1 MDRDIVKA
9 LESRILIL
17 DGAMGTMIQRL
28 NLAEEDFRGDRFRDH
43 AVQLRG
49 CNDLLVLT
57 RPEVIADIHRQ
68 YIEAGADIIE
78 TDTFNANALSLAE
91 YHLGDYVDEINFE
104 GARIARQTA
113 DECAKAQGRKVFVAG
128 SMGPGNI
135 ALSMPQ
141 SSSAAGEAA
150 VTFDIMSEAY
160 RCQAEALIRGGVD
173 MILLETIFD
182 TLNAKAAVC
191 GVKRAMAAL
200 GREVPLMLSVTL
212 TESGRTLSGQTLD
225 AFVASTLQAG
235 ALTLGLNC
243 GFGAAG
249 MAPYLESLQKYGR
262 YISLHPNAGL
272 PDEMGR
278 YVETPADMA
287 SVMEGYMQR
296 GWLNIA
302 GGCCGT
308 TPDHIRAI
316 AEAAS
321 RHTPRALPEGAP
333 DSRDGSMLL
342 AGLEMSEVTPVSG
355 FLKVGERCNVAGSRK
370 FLRLIGEEDF
380 AGAVEIAG
388 GQLAK
393 GAGALDINMDDG
405 MLDAEKEM
413 TRFVELLGL
422 DASTAAAPLMIDS
435 SRREVLLGALKHI
448 QGRPMVNSISLK
460 EGEEIFLEN
469 ARAIHS
475 LGGAVVVMAFDEE
488 GQAVTL
494 PRRIEICERAYNL
507 LTRRTDIRP
516 CDIIF
521 DPNVLTIATGIKE
534 HDRYA
539 LDFLDAVEWIK
550 GHLPGAKVS
559 GGVSNLSFAF
569 RGNTPL
575 REAMHTVF
583 LHHAIQRGMDMAIVN
598 PATSTDISTIDPGL
612 REAIEDVIF
621 MRREDAA
628 LHLLDI
634 ASAMKSKTVAAKAG
648 TAVAATS
655 DKELSLAEMVVK
667 GVTTHLEERLEEAL
681 REDGS
686 ALAVIKGRLMEG
698 MNKVGEAFGA
708 GRMFLPQ
715 VVRSAG
721 VMKQAIAWLTPY
733 MESESTSADNSS
745 HGGTSGRM
753 IIATVKGDV
762 HDIGKNIVAVVMRC
776 SGFEVVDLGVMVEG
790 ERIIS
795 EAKRL
800 HADFICLSGL
810 ITPSL
815 TEMCNVA
822 AMMEQAGLAEVPLFV
837 GGATTSA
844 LHTAVK
850 IAPCFSGLTVHTRD
864 AAALPDIAAAL
875 MDDGRRQ
882 ATIASIRAQ
891 QQQLR
896 EEYEAK
902 QAAKIQSAGLS
913 RTSVGAASE
922 VRCAP
927 APSPSFYG
935 LRDYEISISDVR
947 AGINW
952 KAFLHVWRL
961 HAGKNAD
968 SGADSSAGSAVG
980 GEAACAAEMERQR
993 LLDDAN
999 HLLDTLEARGVTLTA
1014 RAGLLH
1020 ACSCG
1025 DDILLE
1031 LDGRKAVIPALRRS
1045 SEPRLCMADFVA
1057 RSAHGDGGNPGYADT
1072 LGVFA
1077 VTVGPAIGDMI
1088 ADAER
1093 HDDYEAILLQSV
1105 ADRLVESATD
1115 YIHRIIHRE
1124 VWGLDQY
1131 GLCIRPAIGYPSL
1144 PDQSLVHELDKIID
1158 YAGIGVRVTENGALW
1173 PSATTTGL
1181 IFGNPEAR
1189 YFDLPSLDD
1198 DAKSDYARR
1207 RGLPLERI
1215 RRLLP

>member
-1 MDRDIVKA
+1 MNKDIVKA

-17 DGAMGTMIQRL
+17 DGAMGTMIQRC
-28 NLAEEDFRGDRFRDH
+28 NLAEEDFRGVRFRDH

-91 YHLGDYVDEINFE
+91 YHLGDYVAEINQE
-104 GARIARQTA
+104 GARIARQVA
-113 DECAKAQGRKVFVAG
+113 DKAAECLGRQVYVAG

-141 SSSAAGEAA
+141 DASATGEAT
-150 VTFDIMSEAY
+150 VTFDMMSEAY
-160 RCQAEALIRGGVD
+160 RCQAEALICGGVD

-182 TLNAKAAVC
+182 TLNAKAAIC
-191 GVKRAMAAL
+191 GVKRAMSAL
-200 GREVPLMLSVTL
+200 RREVPLMLSVTL

-225 AFVASTLQAG
+225 AFVASTLQAD

-249 MAPYLESLQKYGR
+249 MAPYIESLQKYGR

-287 SVMEGYMQR
+287 AVMEGYMQR

-308 TPDHIRAI
+308 TPEHIRAI
-316 AEAAS
+316 AEVAARYAPHS
-321 RHTPRALPEGAP
+321 LTEDAP
-333 DSRDGSMLL
+333 DCRDGSMVL
-342 AGLEMSEVTPVSG
+342 AGLEMSEVTPASG

-370 FLRLIGEEDF
+370 FLRLIGEENL

-388 GQLAK
+388 TQLAK

-422 DASTAAAPLMIDS
+422 DASTASAPLMIDS
-435 SRREVLLGALKHI
+435 SRIEVLLSALKHI

-460 EGEEIFLEN
+460 EGEEKFLEN
-469 ARAIHS
+469 ARAIHD
-475 LGGAVVVMAFDEE
+475 LGGAIVVMAFDEE

-507 LTRRTDIRP
+507 LTRHADIRP

-539 LDFLDAVEWIK
+539 LDFLEAVEWIK
-550 GHLPGAKVS
+550 RHLPRAKVS

-598 PATSTDISTIDPGL
+598 PTTSTDISTIEPVL

-628 LHLLDI
+628 LRLLDI
-634 ASAMKSKTVAAKAG
+634 ASEMKSKALASKTGADVAVKA
-648 TAVAATS
+648 
-655 DKELSLAEMVVK
+655 DKDLSLAEMVAK
-667 GVTTHLEERLEEAL
+667 GVTAHLEAHLEEAL
-681 REDGS
+681 REEGS

-698 MNKVGEAFGA
+698 MNKVGEAFAA

-733 MESESTSADNSS
+733 MESESASAGNPS
-745 HGGTSGRM
+745 HGSASGRM

-795 EAKRL
+795 EARRL

-822 AMMEQAGLAEVPLFV
+822 SLMEQAGLAEVPLFV
-837 GGATTSA
+837 GGATTSE

-850 IAPCFSGLTVHTRD
+850 IAPCFSGVTVHTRD

-875 MDDGRRQ
+875 MDDSRRRIM
-882 ATIASIRAQ
+882 IASIRARQ
-891 QQQLR
+891 QELR
-896 EEYEAK
+896 EEYEARRVSGT
-902 QAAKIQSAGLS
+902 QTSSSSPASADAVSAVRGL
-913 RTSVGAASE
+913 
-922 VRCAP
+922 P
-927 APSPSFYG
+927 APVPSFYG
-935 LRDYEISISDVR
+935 LRDYDISIGDVR

-952 KAFLHVWRL
+952 KAFLHVWKL
-961 HAGKNAD
+961 HGGKDAGI
-968 SGADSSAGSAVG
+968 GADL
-980 GEAACAAEMERQR
+980 EADKERRR
-993 LLDDAN
+993 LLADAE
-999 HLLDTLEARGVTLTA
+999 HLLDTLETRGVTLTA

-1045 SEPRLCMADFVA
+1045 IEPFLCMADFVA
-1057 RSAHGDGGNPGYADT
+1057 GTANASAGNPEYADT

-1077 VTVGPAIGDMI
+1077 VTVGPETGRMI
-1088 ADAER
+1088 ADAEKR
-1093 HDDYEAILLQSV
+1093 DDYAAILLQSV

-1115 YIHRIIHRE
+1115 YVHRIIHRD
-1124 VWGLDQY
+1124 VWRLDEHR
-1131 GLCIRPAIGYPSL
+1131 LCIRPAIGYPSL
-1144 PDQSLVHELDKIID
+1144 PDQSLVLELDKIID
-1158 YAGIGVRVTENGALW
+1158 YAGIGIRLTENGALW
-1173 PSATTTGL
+1173 PAATTTGL

-1198 DAKSDYARR
+1198 DAKADYARR

-1215 RRLLP
+1215 RNLLP